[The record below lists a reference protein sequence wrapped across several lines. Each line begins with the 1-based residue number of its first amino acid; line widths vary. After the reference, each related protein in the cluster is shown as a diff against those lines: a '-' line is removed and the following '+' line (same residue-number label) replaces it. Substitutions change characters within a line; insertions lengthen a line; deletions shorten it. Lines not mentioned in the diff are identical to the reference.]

1 MLKRQRTT
9 SCPLCGTHLGAT
21 VGDQWVPMALDEY
34 REHASMQWVPDPT
47 AKAAPESC
55 VACGSSRQKPGPVPQ
70 MSSDAH
76 GARVVTGFQ
85 QADVSRCD

>member
-9 SCPLCGTHLGAT
+9 SCPLCGTRLGAT
-21 VGDQWVPMALDEY
+21 VDDQWVPMTLDEY

-55 VACGSSRQKPGPVPQ
+55 VACGSSRQELAPAPRIA
-70 MSSDAH
+70 SDVR
-76 GARVVTGFQ
+76 GARVATGFQ
-85 QADVSRCD
+85 RADVSRCD